1 MLEGVRKALTRLAGS
16 IREKLETRE
25 VSEEDVREALE
36 GVKYELIDANVAYDV
51 VERLADE
58 LVRRASGTRMPR
70 GRSIEDYVREL
81 LASSLISLFSTGAT
95 DLAEAAASKC
105 AKGYPYVVVFFGV
118 NGVGKTTTIAK
129 VAYLLKKRG
138 ISSVMVAADTFRA
151 GAQEQLRRHAEA
163 VGVPFVGSSYGADP
177 ASVAYDAIQ
186 FARSRGLCAV
196 LIDTAGR
203 MHVDKD
209 LMDELRKVVRVSK
222 PDMKVLVVDALTGND
237 AVEQARQF
245 NEGVGIDG
253 IIVTKVDADEKGGV
267 LVSVSAVT
275 GKPILYIGTGQKY
288 EDLERLK
295 PEEFVKGLLS

>member
-1 MLEGVRKALTRLAGS
+1 MLEGVKRALTRLAGS
-16 IREKLETRE
+16 IKEKLETKE

-36 GVKYELIDANVAYDV
+36 GVEYELIDANVAYDV
-51 VERLADE
+51 VERLAEE
-58 LVRRASGTRMPR
+58 LVKRAAGTRIPR
-70 GRSIEDYVREL
+70 GRSVEEYVKEL
-81 LASSLISLFSTGAT
+81 LASSMTSLFSAGAT

-105 AKGYPYVVVFFGV
+105 AKGAPYVVVFFGV

-129 VAYLLKKRG
+129 VAYLLKSRG
-138 ISSVMVAADTFRA
+138 ISSVIAAADTFRA

-163 VGVPFVGSSYGADP
+163 IGVPFIGASYGADP

-222 PDMKVLVVDALTGND
+222 PDLKVLVVDALTGND

-275 GKPILYIGTGQKY
+275 GKPILYIGTGQRY
-288 EDLERLK
+288 EDLERLR
-295 PEEFVKGLLS
+295 PEEFVRNLLS

>member
-58 LVRRASGTRMPR
+58 LVRRAAGTRMPR